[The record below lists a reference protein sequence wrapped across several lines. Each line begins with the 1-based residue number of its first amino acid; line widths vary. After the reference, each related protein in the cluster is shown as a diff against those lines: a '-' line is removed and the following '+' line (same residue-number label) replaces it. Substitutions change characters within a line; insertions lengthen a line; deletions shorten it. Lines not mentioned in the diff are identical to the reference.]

1 MYSQLIVFQSTDAQ
15 VLNFALTLE
24 YLEATFYTEYL
35 HSHSQSAFEHAG
47 LPPWVRGRFEQIKAH
62 EDTHVEFLKAALG
75 DGAVQPCEYNLFVH
89 FLSSRLFHHDL
100 ISV

>member
-1 MYSQLIVFQSTDAQ
+1 MYSKLTVFQFTDAQ

-62 EDTHVEFLKAALG
+62 ENIHVEFLKAALG
-75 DGAVQPCEYNLFVH
+75 DEAVKPCQYNLFVH
-89 FLSSRLFHHDL
+89 FSPIRL
-100 ISV
+100 